1 MKETMYGLVK
11 TQPAPGAQIVEE
23 LPIPQVGPRDILVKV
38 RAAAICGTDSH
49 IMAWTPY
56 AQQRVPTPM
65 VFGHEFSGD
74 VIAIGEQ
81 VTEVQVGD
89 KVAGE
94 THIPCNNCRMC
105 KTDKRHIC
113 EDMKIIGVH
122 VPGAFAEYISFP
134 VDCAFRLEPDF
145 DYEVGA
151 LLEPMGVAVHGL
163 DCGDIAGKSVVING
177 CGPIGLMAVGAAK
190 AWGASTVI
198 ALDVVEEKLAVAKE
212 MGADVILNSAKVD
225 APAEIVKLTGGGAEV
240 ALDYTGVVPAI
251 KSMFRMITN
260 GGRIVLVG
268 LPNDPISL
276 DLTSEIIYKEATVV
290 GSTGRL
296 MYRTWEQCIDLI
308 RSGKFNIA
316 PVVAGKYALRDFQ
329 QAFDA
334 IKAGKP
340 GKMILLP

>member
-1 MKETMYGLVK
+1 METMYGLVK
-11 TQPAPGAQIVEE
+11 TAPAPGAEIMEN
-23 LPIPQVGPRDILVKV
+23 LPIPAVGPRDILVKV

-74 VIAIGEQ
+74 VVQIGAE
-81 VTEVQVGD
+81 VTEVKVGD

-105 KTDKRHIC
+105 KSDKRHIC
-113 EDMKIIGVH
+113 ENMKIIGVH
-122 VPGAFAEYISFP
+122 VPGAFSQYISFP
-134 VDCAFRLEPDF
+134 VDCAFPLAPDF
-145 DYEVGA
+145 DYVTGA

-163 DCGDIAGKSVVING
+163 DCGDIQGKRVVING

-190 AWGASTVI
+190 AWGAKQVI
-198 ALDVVEEKLAVAKE
+198 ALDVVADKLRVAAE
-212 MGADVILNSAKVD
+212 MGADLVLNSAEVD
-225 APAEIVKLTGGGAEV
+225 APAEIIKCTDGGADV

-251 KSMFRMITN
+251 KSMFRMIAN

-268 LPNDPISL
+268 LPNNPIEL
-276 DLTSEIIYKEATVV
+276 DLTSEIIYKEATVI

-296 MYRTWEQCIDLI
+296 MYQTWEQCIALI
-308 RSGKFNIA
+308 NSGKFDIRPVIA
-316 PVVAGKYALRDFQ
+316 GQYALRDFE
-329 QAFDA
+329 QAFAA
-334 IKAGKP
+334 IRAGAP
-340 GKMILLP
+340 GKMILIP